1 MATEYFK
8 ANIKGGEVSSVDDI
22 NKCIENFNEA
32 VYNYFAENH
41 EKVDNITEKELLKVT
56 TQIWT

>member
-1 MATEYFK
+1 MAAEYFK
-8 ANIKGGEVSSVDDI
+8 ANINCGEVPSSYDI

-41 EKVDNITEKELLKVT
+41 KKVDNITEKELLKVT
-56 TQIWT
+56 TQI

>member
-1 MATEYFK
+1 MATDYFK
-8 ANIKGGEVSSVDDI
+8 ASINCGEVSSADDI

-41 EKVDNITEKELLKVT
+41 EKVDNITEKELIQK
-56 TQIWT
+56 